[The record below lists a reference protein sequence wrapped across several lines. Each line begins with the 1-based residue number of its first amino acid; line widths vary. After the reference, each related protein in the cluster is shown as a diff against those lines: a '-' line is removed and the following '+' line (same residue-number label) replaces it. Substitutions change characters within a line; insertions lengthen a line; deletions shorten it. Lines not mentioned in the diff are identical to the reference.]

1 MSTLTSSRTAIFAA
15 FRTGGLVGVVVRP
28 SRLSS
33 TGLVVAPVFATLP
46 AALRFAA
53 RAAVGARHFPAVR
66 PVARR
71 GGAVGYAV
79 SLPLAGPVPAAP
91 VRFAVRGLRGPA
103 GVPAVAAALAAL
115 GV

>member
-1 MSTLTSSRTAIFAA
+1 MSIFSTSRTAIFAA
-15 FRTGGLVGVVVRP
+15 FRTGGLVGVVMRP
-28 SRLSS
+28 SRLSY
-33 TGLVVAPVFATLP
+33 TGLVVTPVFANLP

-53 RAAVGARHFPAVR
+53 RAEVDSGHFPAVR

-71 GGAVGYAV
+71 GGGRGFAV